1 MRSFAIEDP
10 GSPVPPLY
18 ATLTHT
24 RCPDDSENGSV
35 RNGLGGAKS
44 ITDLAKRVAKSWEGG
59 LVLKNSL
66 FPTKLFPIEGDMDV
80 VEQLLRDEQDKLCL
94 KITGMLRFD
103 QANLVSK
110 AIISSTSH
118 AIFLALPSKRRQVP
132 ITDGAETQCRT
143 LRNLVSYLIKK
154 EAAGVIRLQNKETE
168 QRGALYVF
176 PPCAFSLD
184 LLRRVAGDL
193 SADGSQDDHLVV
205 VVLRNG
211 ATA

>member
-1 MRSFAIEDP
+1 ME
-10 GSPVPPLY
+10 
-18 ATLTHT
+18 
-24 RCPDDSENGSV
+24 
-35 RNGLGGAKS
+35 
-44 ITDLAKRVAKSWEGG
+44 
-59 LVLKNSL
+59 
-66 FPTKLFPIEGDMDV
+66 V
-80 VEQLLRDEQDKLCL
+80 VEQLMRDEEDKLCL

-110 AIISSTSH
+110 AISSSTSH

-143 LRNLVSYLIKK
+143 LRNLVSSLIKK

-205 VVLRNG
+205 VVLRDG